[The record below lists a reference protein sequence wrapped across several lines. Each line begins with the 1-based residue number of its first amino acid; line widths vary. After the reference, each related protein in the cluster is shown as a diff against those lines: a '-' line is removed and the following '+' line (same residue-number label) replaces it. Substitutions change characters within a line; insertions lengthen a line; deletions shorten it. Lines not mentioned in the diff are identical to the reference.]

1 MPQYLSPVCN
11 DQTIDANGDP
21 LVGGQIETYL
31 AGSSTPAAT
40 YTDDSGST
48 PHSNPIILNSLG
60 YPTQG
65 SIWLT
70 GGVSYKFI
78 IKSAAGVTLRT
89 IDEIAG
95 INDATLSQSEWLE
108 SGFTPTYINGTTF
121 SVPGDQTGTLQINR
135 RVRTQN
141 TSGFIYSSISNSV
154 FAAGITTVT
163 LINSSGVL
171 DAGLSSVAYALLSAD
186 NPSLPTISVTNF
198 NMTTGGVLGRIAA
211 GTGPVQVLTP
221 AQSSTLATT
230 KIQPLSTA
238 VGSNALTI
246 TLSPTTIDFR
256 STTLASGTV
265 STVYMP
271 SAITLTVS
279 PGSTLGTTNGILAR
293 LAILAINNAG
303 TAELAIVNLAG
314 GVNLNESGVISTT
327 AEGGAGGADSVSTIY
342 STTARSSVVYRL
354 LGFIE
359 STQTTAGTWAALPSL
374 VNATS
379 SPLAMWTSGYGK
391 LWQDLTGS
399 RSLGT
404 GYTNSTG
411 REIEVNVQIGNGAAT
426 PHVAIAT
433 VNGVTLFGSSYT
445 TSGSSTCAITFKVPP
460 GGSYLA
466 NGNLGTPSLSTWNEY
481 R

>member
-1 MPQYLSPVCN
+1 MPVPTLVSQLSTTANSNSPSGADSPSV
-11 DQTIDANGDP
+11 IDDHQRAAYSFIAQHRDGTGFTQEATVASATTTDI
-21 LVGGQIETYL
+21 G
-31 AGSSTPAAT
+31 AAT
-40 YTDDSGST
+40 SFYVQVTGNTTITGFGTNYNGPRFVRFSGT
-48 PHSNPIILNSLG
+48 PTLTHNATTLILPTGANITAAAGDRAILAPAGNPASG
-60 YPTQG
+60 WQV
-65 SIWLT
+65 
-70 GGVSYKFI
+70 VSYQR
-78 IKSAAGVTLRT
+78 A
-89 IDEIAG
+89 
-95 INDATLSQSEWLE
+95 
-108 SGFTPTYINGTTF
+108 NGTT
-121 SVPGDQTGTLQINR
+121 L
-135 RVRTQN
+135 
-141 TSGFIYSSISNSV
+141 
-154 FAAGITTVT
+154 
-163 LINSSGVL
+163 SGVQP
-171 DAGLSSVAYALLSAD
+171 G
-186 NPSLPTISVTNF
+186 PVTTSNLT
-198 NMTTGGVLGRIAA
+198 MATRRALGRVSAS
-211 GTGPVQVLTP
+211 TGDIEELTP
-221 AQSSTLATT
+221 AQLSTLATS
-230 KIQPLSTA
+230 KIQPISTS

-246 TLSPTTIDFR
+246 TLNPTAIDFR

-265 STVYMP
+265 TTVDVP

-342 STTARSSVVYRL
+342 STTSRSSVVYRL
-354 LGFIE
+354 IGFIE

-433 VNGVTLFGSSYT
+433 VNGVTLFGSSYA
-445 TSGSSTCAITFKVPP
+445 TSGSLTCAITFKVPP